1 MSLTEERSWRERLM
15 ARRKIRLRHLRR
27 TRSRSPSRSPNLPPA
42 APVRRPARIL
52 RPSSSPLNKKDDVQ
66 TPTDAKK
73 DSLKDVGTDV
83 KKTEAGP
90 SKSKDEGKEQLKR
103 CDKCGQKIK

>member
-1 MSLTEERSWRERLM
+1 M
-15 ARRKIRLRHLRR
+15 ARRKIRLRHMRR
-27 TRSRSPSRSPNLPPA
+27 TRSRSPSRSPNLAPA

-52 RPSSSPLNKKDDVQ
+52 RPSSSSPLNKKDDVQ
-66 TPTDAKK
+66 SPTDAKK

-83 KKTEAGP
+83 KKIEAGT
-90 SKSKDEGKEQLKR
+90 SKSKDEVKEQLKR